1 MKTFDWKDFKKCKCG
16 VHCKTMKEA
25 QRFIELASKQ
35 GIKWAYSRADETN
48 WNIYKENTYYTH
60 EDNLMYGN
68 VCENDCGLPVF
79 DFSDID
85 SPIDLIKDG
94 MVVETADLQRYL
106 VITKDNQRILT
117 NINVWLKL
125 DNYDKNLQFHN
136 PTTYLPV
143 PHWNI
148 NTIYKMSGSTLSDLF
163 NENNNDC
170 EIVWEREE
178 IEFMTLEQVCKELG
192 KKIKIKED

>member
-1 MKTFDWKDFKKCKCG
+1 MKEFTWKDFKNYKCG
-16 VHCKTMKEA
+16 VYCKTSEEA
-25 QRFIELASKQ
+25 QKFIELASKQ
-35 GIKWAYSRADETN
+35 GMKWSYSGMYETN
-48 WNIYKENTYYTH
+48 WDIYKEDTYYTH

-68 VCENDCGLPVF
+68 ICENYCGLPVF
-79 DFSDID
+79 DFSDINC
-85 SPIDLIKDG
+85 PIDLIKDG

-106 VITKDNQRILT
+106 VMTKDGKRILT

-125 DNYDKNLQFHN
+125 DNYDKELQFHN

-148 NTIYKMSGSTLSDLF
+148 NTIYKMKGNTLTDLF
-163 NENNNDC
+163 NENADDY